1 MNTKSILNCCL
12 LALCFCACTGQHLPG
27 ENRDVAIADSL
38 LTNILTKYNVEKYG
52 LLSETYPV
60 NPENQVTY
68 LAEGSEQKKNQE
80 VSFLWPYSGML
91 SGCISLYD
99 VTGDKKYL
107 EILEKRIIPGLDLY
121 WDNTRTPHCYQSYPR
136 FNGES
141 DRFYDDNDWLA
152 IDFCD
157 LYALTK
163 DQHYLLKA
171 TELHT

>member
-91 SGCISLYD
+91 SGCISLYV
-99 VTGDKKYL
+99 VTVD
-107 EILEKRIIPGLDLY
+107 
-121 WDNTRTPHCYQSYPR
+121 
-136 FNGES
+136 
-141 DRFYDDNDWLA
+141 
-152 IDFCD
+152 
-157 LYALTK
+157 
-163 DQHYLLKA
+163 
-171 TELHT
+171 

>member
-27 ENRDVAIADSL
+27 ENRNVAIADSL

-107 EILEKRIIPGLDLY
+107 EILENVLSRDWICIGIIHVP
-121 WDNTRTPHCYQSYPR
+121 RTVIK
-136 FNGES
+136 
-141 DRFYDDNDWLA
+141 A
-152 IDFCD
+152 IRDSMV
-157 LYALTK
+157 
-163 DQHYLLKA
+163 KA
-171 TELHT
+171 IAFTMIMTGWPSTSAICMPSPKTNNIS